1 VNGKLPGGSS
11 GGRSAGPAAAGTG
24 IPDSVVRAGSSPLKA
39 AEAYAIDWGVVIRVR
54 VRLFAALRERAGAG
68 ERALELPEGTTA
80 GDAWA
85 ALGLGTEPPG
95 LALAVNR
102 AYAERGTL
110 LADGDELAFI
120 PPVSGGA
127 PRVHVELVQDEI
139 DLAALVARVADPGAG
154 AVTTFSGTVRDRSRG
169 EDVRHL
175 DYEVY
180 PEMAEAELE
189 RIARDVA
196 ERHALHAIAVV
207 HRSGRCEIGDTTVA
221 IACSSAHRPAAL
233 AACAET
239 IDTLKERVPIWKKE
253 HYADG
258 AVWVGQGS

>member
-1 VNGKLPGGSS
+1 VL
-11 GGRSAGPAAAGTG
+11 
-24 IPDSVVRAGSSPLKA
+24 RAGSSRKA
-39 AEAYAIDWGVVIRVR
+39 GEAYAIDWGVVIRVR

-85 ALGLGTEPPG
+85 ALGLGAEPPG

-102 AYAERGTL
+102 AYADRGTR

-127 PRVHVELVQDEI
+127 ARVHVELVEHEI

-154 AVTTFSGTVRDRSRG
+154 AVTTFSGTVRDRSRAQ
-169 EDVRHL
+169 DVRHL

-180 PEMAEAELE
+180 PEMAQAELE
-189 RIARDVA
+189 RIAGEVA
-196 ERHALHAIAVV
+196 ARHDLLAIAVA

-221 IACSSAHRPAAL
+221 IACSAPHRPAAL

-239 IDTLKERVPIWKKE
+239 IDTLKQRVPIWKKE

>member
-1 VNGKLPGGSS
+1 VNGNAPGGSS
-11 GGRSAGPAAAGTG
+11 GARSAGPAAAGTG
-24 IPDSVVRAGSSPLKA
+24 IPDSVVRAASSLKE

-68 ERALELPEGTTA
+68 ARARELPGA
-80 GDAWA
+80 
-85 ALGLGTEPPG
+85 EPPG
-95 LALAVNR
+95 LALAVTR
-102 AYAERGTL
+102 AYAERGTP

-127 PRVHVELVQDEI
+127 PRVHVELVEHEI

-169 EDVRHL
+169 ADVRHL

-189 RIARDVA
+189 RIASDVA
-196 ERHALHAIAVV
+196 RRHELLAIAVV